1 MSEKV
6 RNRGRMA
13 IYSMAGFYLL
23 YMAYKLS
30 SGLPDSS
37 GNTKILMI
45 VFMVFFALVGGGM
58 LIGGIIGGYKLSMP
72 QKADSFQEMLEPSEE
87 NEEEE

>member
-45 VFMVFFALVGGGM
+45 VFMVFFLS
-58 LIGGIIGGYKLSMP
+58 LIHI
-72 QKADSFQEMLEPSEE
+72 
-87 NEEEE
+87 

>member
-45 VFMVFFALVGGGM
+45 VFMVFFAL
-58 LIGGIIGGYKLSMP
+58 IGGIIGGYKLSMP
-72 QKADSFQEMLEPSEE
+72 QKADSSQEMLEPSEE

>member
-1 MSEKV
+1 
-6 RNRGRMA
+6 
-13 IYSMAGFYLL
+13 
-23 YMAYKLS
+23 
-30 SGLPDSS
+30 
-37 GNTKILMI
+37 MI

-72 QKADSFQEMLEPSEE
+72 QKADSSQEMLEPSEE